1 MKKKVYRVVVV
12 QGVMIAWASSK
23 LFSSEQRAISYIERL
38 VTTDENLYGY
48 DAKKFELNPW
58 CRACLDETARHTWH
72 TVHLITTV
80 FDKTSDFYLSYGVV
94 AYDLY

>member
-1 MKKKVYRVVVV
+1 MKRNVYRVVVV

-23 LFSSEQRAISYIERL
+23 LFSSEQRAISYIKRL

-48 DAKKFELNPW
+48 DAKTFELNPW

>member
-1 MKKKVYRVVVV
+1 MKKIVYRVVVV

-23 LFSSEQRAISYIERL
+23 LFSSEQRAISYIKRL

-80 FDKTSDFYLSYGVV
+80 FDKADGFYSSYGVV
-94 AYDLY
+94 EYDLY